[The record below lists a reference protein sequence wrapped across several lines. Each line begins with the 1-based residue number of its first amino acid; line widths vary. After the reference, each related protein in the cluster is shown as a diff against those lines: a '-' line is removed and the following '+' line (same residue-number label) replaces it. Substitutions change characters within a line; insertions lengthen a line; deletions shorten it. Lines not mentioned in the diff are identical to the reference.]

1 MDIGFSCNIEGRGG
15 HNFVRLSLRVG
26 DTVPGEGWETLGLT
40 AAALQE
46 APANPDA
53 LHADPR
59 TTPPRDIR
67 PAQAEAY
74 VFTRH
79 NILPCGSSAFD
90 GDRLYFRLNN
100 RLEHDVGQ
108 IERAR
113 RHHLNRHYGL
123 ISRLCIRISNREAA
137 GYLLIGFALC
147 ALFGFTF
154 AWLTLAGRRDPGH
167 IYAVVSYLWS
177 FAMSID
183 DAPHLPEEFYKIKD
197 IGKRV
202 HVEDA

>member
-26 DTVPGEGWETLGLT
+26 DTVLGEGWETPGLT

-90 GDRLYFRLNN
+90 GDRLLLFKS
-100 RLEHDVGQ
+100 EHRKNPQ
-108 IERAR
+108 NHR
-113 RHHLNRHYGL
+113 YT
-123 ISRLCIRISNREAA
+123 
-137 GYLLIGFALC
+137 ALC
-147 ALFGFTF
+147 QAYGQPAVVLPDFPF
-154 AWLTLAGRRDPGH
+154 ADYRRIMRSLTHRLLGIQQPLGGNLTLCQSKK
-167 IYAVVSYLWS
+167 AV
-177 FAMSID
+177 
-183 DAPHLPEEFYKIKD
+183 
-197 IGKRV
+197 
-202 HVEDA
+202 

>member
-1 MDIGFSCNIEGRGG
+1 MQHRRQGRAQFRPPVFARRRYRAGR
-15 HNFVRLSLRVG
+15 RLG
-26 DTVPGEGWETLGLT
+26 NPGPDRRRSARSTGKPGR
-40 AAALQE
+40 AARC
-46 APANPDA
+46 
-53 LHADPR
+53 PR
-59 TTPPRDIR
+59 ATPPRDIR

-74 VFTRH
+74 VFT
-79 NILPCGSSAFD
+79 
-90 GDRLYFRLNN
+90 

-137 GYLLIGFALC
+137 GYLLIGLALC

>member
-1 MDIGFSCNIEGRGG
+1 MQHRRQGRAQFRSPVFARRRYRAGR
-15 HNFVRLSLRVG
+15 RLG
-26 DTVPGEGWETLGLT
+26 NPGPDRRRSARSTGKPGR
-40 AAALQE
+40 AARC
-46 APANPDA
+46 
-53 LHADPR
+53 PR
-59 TTPPRDIR
+59 ATPPRDIR

-137 GYLLIGFALC
+137 GYLLIGLALC